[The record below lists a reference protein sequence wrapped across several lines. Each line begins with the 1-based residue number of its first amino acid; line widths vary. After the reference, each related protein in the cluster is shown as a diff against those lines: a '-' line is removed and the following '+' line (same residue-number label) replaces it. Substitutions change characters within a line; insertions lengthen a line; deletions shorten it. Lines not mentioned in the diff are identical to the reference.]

1 MGVREGS
8 VEGEE
13 GREKEMGEGS
23 CRVGV
28 SEVNAASSNCFRLRI
43 VAATRIVVT
52 PLPPPILR
60 LPVYNSLLLLAAHWQ
75 RAQLFKTLGGCNFAQ
90 RVEEE
95 KMK

>member
-1 MGVREGS
+1 MGVRQQSGEGQG
-8 VEGEE
+8 EGEE
-13 GREKEMGEGS
+13 RGGGGG

-52 PLPPPILR
+52 PSTPPCSHASGC
-60 LPVYNSLLLLAAHWQ
+60 NSLLLLLAAHWQ

-90 RVEEE
+90 REG
-95 KMK
+95 KK

>member
-13 GREKEMGEGS
+13 GREEEVGEGS

-52 PLPPPILR
+52 PLYPLLRPP
-60 LPVYNSLLLLAAHWQ
+60 VCNSLLLLAAHWQ